1 MIRKVPFLKGAFTPL
16 VVPFRNG
23 DVDYD
28 RYAKLIEWQI
38 AQGTHG
44 LLVNATSGEPTTLTF
59 EEKARLI
66 EVAVKTSAGRKPVAA
81 GIPAESHAEAVN
93 LLGRAERAGAD
104 ALVSVTPYYVRPPQR
119 GLVAFF
125 TDLANR
131 TKLPFLIYHI
141 PGRAAVSVAAETFES
156 ITERAPNFVGL
167 KNTDDDLAL
176 VSRLMSRL
184 GPDFRIFG
192 GLESTA
198 FAMSALGGCGTMI
211 TTSNVAPKQI
221 AKLNELCMAG
231 KLHEAQTLAIELDEL
246 MTAPFLDTGPIPIKC
261 MMKLMGLVATNE
273 HRLPM
278 VPATPELE
286 KQLEAIVERNR
297 LAVAATDA
305 PVPEG
310 VESRARIRS
319 ARQ

>member
-1 MIRKVPFLKGAFTPL
+1 
-16 VVPFRNG
+16 
-23 DVDYD
+23 
-28 RYAKLIEWQI
+28 LIEWQI
-38 AQGTHG
+38 EQGTHG

-59 EEKARLI
+59 DEKARLI
-66 EVAVKTSAGRKPVAA
+66 EVAVKTSRGRKPVVA

-93 LLGRAERAGAD
+93 LLAKAQAAGAD
-104 ALVSVTPYYVRPPQR
+104 AVVSVTPYYVRPPQR

-125 TDLANR
+125 ADLANR
-131 TKLPFLIYHI
+131 TRLPFLIYHI
-141 PGRAAVSVAAETFES
+141 PGRAAVSVTAATFES
-156 ITERAPNFVGL
+156 IAERAPNFVGL

-211 TTSNVAPKQI
+211 TTSNIAPKQV
-221 AKLNELCMAG
+221 AHLNELCMAG
-231 KLHEAQTLAIELDEL
+231 KLFEAQKLALELDEL

-261 MMKLMGLVATNE
+261 MMKLMGLMPTNE

-278 VPATPELE
+278 VPAAPELE
-286 KQLEAIVERNR
+286 QRLEAIVARHR
-297 LAVAATDA
+297 LAATVTEASA
-305 PVPEG
+305 PE
-310 VESRARIRS
+310 EMHARARKRL
-319 ARQ
+319 

>member
-1 MIRKVPFLKGAFTPL
+1 MVRKVAFLKGAFTPL
-16 VVPFRNG
+16 VVPFQNG
-23 DVDYD
+23 EVDYD

-38 AQGTHG
+38 EQGTHG

-59 EEKARLI
+59 DEKARLI
-66 EVAVKTSAGRKPVAA
+66 EVAVKTSRGRKPVVA

-93 LLGRAERAGAD
+93 LLAKAQAAGAD
-104 ALVSVTPYYVRPPQR
+104 AVVSVTPYYVRPPQR

-125 TDLANR
+125 ADLANR
-131 TKLPFLIYHI
+131 TRLPFLIYHI
-141 PGRAAVSVAAETFES
+141 PGRAAVSVTAATFES
-156 ITERAPNFVGL
+156 IAERAPNFVGL

-211 TTSNVAPKQI
+211 TTSNVAPRQV
-221 AKLNELCMAG
+221 AHLNELCMAG
-231 KLHEAQTLAIELDEL
+231 KLFEAQALALELDEL
-246 MTAPFLDTGPIPIKC
+246 MKAPFLDTGPIPIKC
-261 MMKLMGLVATNE
+261 MMKLMGLMATNE

-278 VPATPELE
+278 VPAAPELE
-286 KQLEAIVERNR
+286 RELAAIVERNR
-297 LAVAATDA
+297 LAVTVTASA
-305 PVPEG
+305 PHGAE
-310 VESRARIRS
+310 ARTRTETVS
-319 ARQ
+319 

>member
-1 MIRKVPFLKGAFTPL
+1 
-16 VVPFRNG
+16 
-23 DVDYD
+23 
-28 RYAKLIEWQI
+28 LIEWQI
-38 AQGTHG
+38 GQGTHG

-66 EVAVKTSAGRKPVAA
+66 EVAVKTSGNRKPVVA
-81 GIPAESHAEAVN
+81 GIPAESHAEVVD

-104 ALVSVTPYYVRPPQR
+104 AVVSVTPYYVRPPQR

-125 TDLANR
+125 ADLANR

-141 PGRAAVSVAAETFES
+141 PGRAAVSVAAETFEA
-156 ITERAPNFVGL
+156 IAERAPNFVGL

-176 VSRLMSRL
+176 VSRLMNRL

-198 FAMSALGGCGTMI
+198 FAMSALGGCGTML

-221 AKLNELCMAG
+221 ARLNELCMAG
-231 KLHEAQTLAIELDEL
+231 KLHEAQALVIELDEL

-261 MMKLMGLVATNE
+261 MMKLMGLIPTNE

-286 KQLEAIVERNR
+286 KQLEAIVAHNR
-297 LAVAATDA
+297 LALMAKDA
-305 PVPEG
+305 SALEG
-310 VESRARIRS
+310 LETRARIRS
-319 ARQ
+319 VNQ

>member
-1 MIRKVPFLKGAFTPL
+1 MIRKAPFLKGAFTPL
-16 VVPFRNG
+16 VVPFRSG
-23 DVDYD
+23 EVDYD
-28 RYAKLIEWQI
+28 RYARLIEWQI
-38 AQGTHG
+38 DQGTHG
-44 LLVNATSGEPTTLTF
+44 LLVNATSGEPTTLTL

-66 EVAVKTSAGRKPVAA
+66 EVAVKTSAGRRPVAA
-81 GIPAESHAEAVN
+81 GIPAESHSEAVV
-93 LLGRAERAGAD
+93 LLARAEQAGAD

-125 TDLANR
+125 TDLAKR
-131 TKLPFLIYHI
+131 TNLPFLIYHI
-141 PGRAAVSVAAETFES
+141 PGRAAVSVAAETFEA
-156 ITERAPNFVGL
+156 IAERCPNFVGL
-167 KNTDDDLAL
+167 KNTDDNLAL

-211 TTSNVAPKQI
+211 TTSNVAPKRI
-221 AKLNELCMAG
+221 AELNELCMAG
-231 KLHEAQTLAIELDEL
+231 KLHEAQILAIEIDEL

-261 MMKLMGLVATNE
+261 MMKLMGLIAANE

-286 KQLEAIVERNR
+286 KQLAAVVERYALGVKR
-297 LAVAATDA
+297 LKV
-305 PVPEG
+305 
-310 VESRARIRS
+310 S
-319 ARQ
+319 A